1 MEAFIKN
8 QASILLDSLFIGMVI
23 MAFYDGFRLFRRIV
37 RHNRFVRD
45 LEDLIFWI
53 ISGFVV
59 FSLVYSR
66 NDGNIRWFI
75 IGGVTFGM
83 YIYYASFG
91 RLVVKYTSI
100 YVNKIVNIVLKKPF
114 RKAIMSVRT
123 IFERVLKANA
133 KKLCKKEKES

>member
-83 YIYYASFG
+83 YIYYVSFG